1 MKKSPLVIGL
11 FALSFFFVS
20 CDEQKSQSTEETT
33 TEESATEE
41 SAAEDDKIVD
51 GTYVIDVTNSKVNWK
66 GTMVGV
72 YSHTGT
78 LDFNDGKLSVRD
90 GKIEGGMLEVD
101 MTSLQ
106 PTDENYEPEKEGKSK
121 EDLVNH
127 LKSDD
132 FFLVSEYPAATFV
145 VTEVSGNKV
154 AGEMTIRGNTEKITV
169 EGVEIHKHGD
179 DIHIQGKTV
188 LDRQKYDV
196 KFSHPMEEM
205 VLSDDLEIEFDIT
218 ATM

>member
-20 CDEQKSQSTEETT
+20 CDEQKAKTTEETT
-33 TEESATEE
+33 TEESATSE
-41 SAAEDDKIVD
+41 SDEDKITD
-51 GTYVIDVTNSKVNWK
+51 GTYVVDVDNSKVNWK
-66 GTMVGV
+66 GTMIGV

-78 LDFNDGKLSVRD
+78 LNFNKGKMSVRN
-90 GKIEGGMLEVD
+90 GNIEGGKLEVD
-101 MTSLQ
+101 MTSMK
-106 PTDENYEPEKEGKSK
+106 PTDENYEPEEEGKSK

-132 FFLVSEYPAATFV
+132 FFLVSEYPAASFV
-145 VTEVSGNKV
+145 IVEVSGNTV
-154 AGEMTIRGNTEKITV
+154 TGEMTIRGNTNKIKV
-169 EGVEIHKHGD
+169 NGVEIHKHGD
-179 DIHIQGKTV
+179 GIHIQGSAV